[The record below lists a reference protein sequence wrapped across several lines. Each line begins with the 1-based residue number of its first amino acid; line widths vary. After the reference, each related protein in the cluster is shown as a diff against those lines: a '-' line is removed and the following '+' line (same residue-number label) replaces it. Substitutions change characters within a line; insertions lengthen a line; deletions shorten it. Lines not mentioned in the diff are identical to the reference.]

1 MAYDGDLSTYF
12 DSGYLLR
19 QMIQIDF
26 NTIVGFS
33 GFRRYMT
40 RDGSDA
46 TGYRGSRGEEI
57 WYSLDGVNWKK
68 LRVDVVVFPESVAG
82 IGIYAQLSLHLLP
95 LFYTFGQR
103 DVSGVTGKVVSVVVF
118 ITVFKT
124 VLNVILL
131 GLLGE
136 TWPRA
141 FQTGVLL
148 AQIGEFSFILVAL
161 GLSVGSVSPETY
173 RLIVAVTALSLM
185 ISPFWLLTARRL
197 HRIALTGVTSPR
209 ELLRLTFG
217 REAAV
222 VFRTTR
228 LAEHRMIDMAGGA
241 TRWVGDIMPRR
252 NRPPGEPGPDVTP
265 GLGPQVPDGRKR
277 GKP

>member
-1 MAYDGDLSTYF
+1 VPKEKRREQLIKATIKCVARSGLVGTTMADVTQQAGLSIGIVNLHF
-12 DSGYLLR
+12 QSKEKLL
-19 QMIQIDF
+19 IE
-26 NTIVGFS
+26 TL
-33 GFRRYMT
+33 RYV
-40 RDGSDA
+40 A
-46 TGYRGSRGEEI
+46 EEYR
-57 WYSLDGVNWKK
+57 LTWKK
-68 LRVDVVVFPESVAG
+68 ALADALPDVLIDLDFIKDNLA
-82 IGIYAQLSLHLLP
+82 
-95 LFYTFGQR
+95 T
-103 DVSGVTGKVVSVVVF
+103 VVSVVVF

-124 VLNVILL
+124 ALNVTVL

-148 AQIGEFSFILVAL
+148 AQIGEFSFVLVAL

-252 NRPPGEPGPDVTP
+252 NRPPDEPGPDVPP
-265 GLGPQVPDGRKR
+265 GLGPPMPDGRKR
-277 GKP
+277 DRS